1 VDSELYGVKMKKI
14 TITTLLLFSLAFNL
28 IAQTNSPTEP
38 KTQKIPDGFVS
49 DGCSHFPDGDYKDC
63 CVAHDVKYYYG
74 GSWTDRWRADNQLRK
89 CVAAKNHKV
98 ISVMMWLGV
107 RAFGVP
113 WLPTKFRWGFGKDLA
128 KK

>member
-1 VDSELYGVKMKKI
+1 MKKI
-14 TITTLLLFSLAFNL
+14 TITTLLLISLAFNL
-28 IAQTNSPTEP
+28 IAQTNSPTP
-38 KTQKIPDGFVS
+38 TDSTTQKIPEGFVS

-74 GSWTDRWRADNQLRK
+74 GSWRERWRADNELRK

-98 ISVMMWLGV
+98 LSVMIWMGV

-113 WLPTKFRWGFGKDLA
+113 WLPTKFRWGFGK